1 MLFPMEEQEGIG
13 VSRVRYVRRV
23 ARVFVV
29 VGVLLCVGAVTY
41 GVRTWTDHFVENST
55 VVGEPAPDF
64 TVWVGDQELDA
75 RVLRLDQ
82 ASGVKLEKPAAGGT
96 FFVVLPTSG
105 VPRITFLNHPVDL
118 WWLNAA
124 YTTVGTEYG
133 TVPDPSAPLTVPG
146 GAAFLLIAPTGVLP
160 PNAGVT
166 VHTVRV
172 SDERALR

>member
-1 MLFPMEEQEGIG
+1 MGMAVGG
-13 VSRVRYVRRV
+13 VSYARRLGRVL
-23 ARVFVV
+23 AV
-29 VGVLLCVGAVTY
+29 VGVLLCIGAVTY
-41 GVRTWTDHFVENST
+41 GVRTLMDHFVENSA
-55 VVGEPAPDF
+55 VVGEPAPDFPDF
-64 TVWVGDQELDA
+64 TVWVGDQALDA

-82 ASGVKLEKPAAGGT
+82 ASGVKLENPAAGGT

-146 GAAFLLIAPTGVLP
+146 GAAFLLIVPTGVLP